1 MNNLNILLAWS
12 QSKNPSYSEFQQAC
26 MLESVNIY
34 LLQGCFVIFLPF
46 IYWSHETDFLLIE
59 NEELIKLNNSS

>member
-46 IYWSHETDFLLIE
+46 IY
-59 NEELIKLNNSS
+59 